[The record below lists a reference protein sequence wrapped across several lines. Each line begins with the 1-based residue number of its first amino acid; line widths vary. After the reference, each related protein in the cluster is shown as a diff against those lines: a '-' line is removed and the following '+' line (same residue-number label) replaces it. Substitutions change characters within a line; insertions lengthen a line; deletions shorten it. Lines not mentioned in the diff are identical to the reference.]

1 MDSLRFEDAALYL
14 RVKRMEV
21 LASNI
26 ANADT
31 PGYQAKDID
40 FKAALEETQRQM
52 LTVQSTNKSHLGN
65 IAPTSIDPQIAF
77 RPVSQNAMDRNTVD
91 LDQER
96 ASFTANAIRT
106 QFAADSNLKCNTCN
120 QVRFAD
126 VITSFVLVIPAA
138 PA

>member
-1 MDSLRFEDAALYL
+1 MDSLKFEDAALYL

-106 QFAADSNLKCNTCN
+106 QFAMN
-120 QVRFAD
+120 QAVD
-126 VITSFVLVIPAA
+126 EYVEMGQMLSKLV
-138 PA
+138 

>member
-52 LTVQSTNKSHLGN
+52 LTVQSTNKSHLGK
-65 IAPTSIDPQIAF
+65 PQK
-77 RPVSQNAMDRNTVD
+77 PSCH
-91 LDQER
+91 L
-96 ASFTANAIRT
+96 
-106 QFAADSNLKCNTCN
+106 
-120 QVRFAD
+120 VR
-126 VITSFVLVIPAA
+126 SRYRAA
-138 PA
+138 PHPSWR